1 MSVWF
6 VSDVRRAICLYGLY
20 QMLEVPYVC
29 MVCIRC

>member
-6 VSDVRRAICLYGLY
+6 VSDVRGAICLYGLY